1 MKKSNYISIFISI
14 LALSV
19 SIGCLCHVLPREL
32 GIDYLGW
39 IVGVLALITAI
50 LLGWQIYTLINI
62 KSIESAV
69 KAKYED
75 TYKKSEIALAEAHM
89 ALWVFYCTS
98 GDRTTKEDFVYAKF
112 KSCIT
117 AIIHLSRVQEYQIAS
132 SYMSSLISQKD
143 NLLQVRIDSELVD
156 ILMKDFQCI
165 EHPRHIQGF
174 YEFYSILKEYR
185 KTLG

>member
-1 MKKSNYISIFISI
+1 MKKEGYISLAFSLVAIILSI
-14 LALSV
+14 AT
-19 SIGCLCHVLPREL
+19 ICNIYPREL

-39 IVGVLALITAI
+39 IVGVLALITTI

-62 KSIESAV
+62 KSIEYAV
-69 KAKYED
+69 KDKHED
-75 TYKKSEIALAEAHM
+75 TYKKSERALAEAHM
-89 ALWVFYCTS
+89 ALWVFYCAS
-98 GDRTTKEDFVYAKF
+98 DKETTKEDFVYAKF

-132 SYMSSLISQKD
+132 SYMSSLMSQK
-143 NLLQVRIDSELVD
+143 NSLLQIRIDSELAD
-156 ILMKDFQCI
+156 ALISDFLSI